1 MNKVNQIEL
10 NTFLNK
16 MHVFDKLAKES
27 SICLLVAQIVRIRIE
42 CKYIE
47 DIIQNMHDDGGA
59 NEWIRS
65 RYSFMTCDF
74 YFFWTASISEN

>member
-1 MNKVNQIEL
+1 MNKLNQIEL

-59 NEWIRS
+59 NE
-65 RYSFMTCDF
+65 
-74 YFFWTASISEN
+74 